1 MDGVNS
7 QHRIA
12 LSLEPNTLVLA
23 SDSATIKYSDITSIE
38 MRWRWTDTKTERW
51 NATERLQRQHFK
63 QKNKLAEDSV
73 VV

>member
-38 MRWRWTDTKTERW
+38 MRMEMDRHKDRKM
-51 NATERLQRQHFK
+51 Q
-63 QKNKLAEDSV
+63 
-73 VV
+73 

>member
-1 MDGVNS
+1 MGGVNS

-38 MRWRWTDTKTERW
+38 MRWRLTDTKTEIC
-51 NATERLQRQHFK
+51 NNLEHH
-63 QKNKLAEDSV
+63 N
-73 VV
+73 